1 MEDLSL
7 GRDFM
12 KEYLNPP
19 GVQFESQLDVS
30 SDAIGHD
37 RLEHQSVT
45 QNDNVLNH
53 KNVTVGLQFRVGH
66 RVIFGNYL
74 ETSLDIVSYT

>member
-53 KNVTVGLQFRVGH
+53 KNVTVGLQIRVGH
-66 RVIFGNYL
+66 RVIFGN
-74 ETSLDIVSYT
+74 